1 MIDLHTHTLFS
12 DGVLLPSE
20 LVYRAKFK
28 GYKAIALTD
37 HVDYSNFE
45 FNIPKILNVAK
56 ILRNNYDIEVVAG
69 AEITYVPP
77 KLIGDI
83 VLKCRNLGAEIIVV
97 HGETVAETV
106 PPETNHYALQAGIDI
121 LAHPG
126 HITKEDVIIARDN
139 GVCLEITTR
148 KGHNATNREV
158 AALALEHGAKL
169 VLNTD
174 SHSPEDLMDVSK
186 IEKTLCDSAIDLKYF
201 EIMQKNSQNIIDRIR
216 GRK

>member
-37 HVDYSNFE
+37 HVDYSNYE
-45 FNIPKILNVAK
+45 FNIPKIVAVAK
-56 ILRNNYDIEVVAG
+56 VLQENYDIKVLPGV
-69 AEITYVPP
+69 EITYVPP
-77 KLIGDI
+77 KLIADI
-83 VLKCRNLGAEIIVV
+83 VEKCKKLGAKIIVV

-106 PPETNHYALQAGIDI
+106 PPETNHYALKAGIDI

-126 HITKEDVIIARDN
+126 HITKEDVLLAKEN
-139 GVCLEITTR
+139 NVCLEITTR
-148 KGHNATNREV
+148 KGHNVTNKEV
-158 AALALEHGAKL
+158 ATLAMQCGTKL

-174 SHSPEDLMDVSK
+174 SHTPDDLMDLVK
-186 IEKTLCDSAIDLKYF
+186 IEKTLIDAGLDLKYF
-201 EIMQKNSQNIIDRIR
+201 ETMKQNSQNIID
-216 GRK
+216 KK

>member
-28 GYKAIALTD
+28 GYKAIGLTD
-37 HVDYSNFE
+37 HVDYSNYE
-45 FNIPKILNVAK
+45 FNIPKIVAVAK
-56 ILRNNYDIEVVAG
+56 VLQEHYDIKVLPGV
-69 AEITYVPP
+69 EITYVPP
-77 KLIGDI
+77 KLIADI
-83 VLKCRNLGAEIIVV
+83 VEKCKKLGAKIIVV

-126 HITKEDVIIARDN
+126 HITKEDVLLAKEN
-139 GVCLEITTR
+139 NVCLEITTR
-148 KGHNATNREV
+148 KGHNATNKEV
-158 AALALEHGAKL
+158 ATLAVQCGAKL

-174 SHSPEDLMDVSK
+174 SHTPDDLMDSVK
-186 IEKTLCDSAIDLKYF
+186 IEKTLFDAGLDLKYF
-201 EIMQKNSQNIIDRIR
+201 ETMQKNSQNIID
-216 GRK
+216 KK

>member
-37 HVDYSNFE
+37 HVDYSNYE
-45 FNIPKILNVAK
+45 FNIPKIVAVAK
-56 ILRNNYDIEVVAG
+56 VLQENYDIKVLPGV
-69 AEITYVPP
+69 EITYVPP
-77 KLIGDI
+77 KLIADI
-83 VLKCRNLGAEIIVV
+83 VEKCKKLGAKIIVV

-126 HITKEDVIIARDN
+126 HITKEDVLLAKEN
-139 GVCLEITTR
+139 NVCLEITTR
-148 KGHNATNREV
+148 KGHNATNKEV
-158 AALALEHGAKL
+158 ATLAVQCGTKL

-174 SHSPEDLMDVSK
+174 SHTPDDLMDSVK
-186 IEKTLCDSAIDLKYF
+186 IEKTLYEAGLDLKYF
-201 EIMQKNSQNIIDRIR
+201 ETMQKNSYNIAD
-216 GRK
+216 KK

>member
-37 HVDYSNFE
+37 HVDYSNYE
-45 FNIPKILNVAK
+45 FNIPKIVAVAK
-56 ILRNNYDIEVVAG
+56 VLQENYDIKVLPGV
-69 AEITYVPP
+69 EITYVPP
-77 KLIGDI
+77 KLIADI
-83 VLKCRNLGAEIIVV
+83 VEKCKKLGAKIIVV

-126 HITKEDVIIARDN
+126 HITKEDVLLAKEN
-139 GVCLEITTR
+139 NVCLEITTR
-148 KGHNATNREV
+148 KGHNATNKEV
-158 AALALEHGAKL
+158 ATLAVQCGTKL

-174 SHSPEDLMDVSK
+174 SHTPDDLMDSVK
-186 IEKTLCDSAIDLKYF
+186 IEKTLYEAGLDLKYF
-201 EIMQKNSQNIIDRIR
+201 ETMQKNSQNIID
-216 GRK
+216 KK

>member
-37 HVDYSNFE
+37 HVDYSNYE
-45 FNIPKILNVAK
+45 FNIPKIVEVAK
-56 ILRNNYDIEVVAG
+56 VLQENYDIKVLPGV
-69 AEITYVPP
+69 EITYVPP
-77 KLIGDI
+77 KLIADI
-83 VLKCRNLGAEIIVV
+83 VEKCKKLGAKIIVV

-126 HITKEDVIIARDN
+126 HITKEDVLLAKEND
-139 GVCLEITTR
+139 VCLEITTR
-148 KGHNATNREV
+148 KGHNVTNKEV
-158 AALALEHGAKL
+158 ATLAVQYGTKL

-174 SHSPEDLMDVSK
+174 SHTPDDLMDLVK
-186 IEKTLCDSAIDLKYF
+186 IEKTLFDAGLDLKYF
-201 EIMQKNSQNIIDRIR
+201 ETMQKNSHNIID
-216 GRK
+216 KK

>member
-37 HVDYSNFE
+37 HVDYSNYE
-45 FNIPKILNVAK
+45 FNIPKIVAVAK
-56 ILRNNYDIEVVAG
+56 VLQENYDIKVLPGV
-69 AEITYVPP
+69 EITYVPP
-77 KLIGDI
+77 KLIADI
-83 VLKCRNLGAEIIVV
+83 VEKCKKLGAKIIVV

-106 PPETNHYALQAGIDI
+106 PIETNHYALQAGIDI

-126 HITKEDVIIARDN
+126 HITKEDVLLAKEN
-139 GVCLEITTR
+139 NVCLEITTR
-148 KGHNATNREV
+148 KGHNATNKEV
-158 AALALEHGAKL
+158 ATLAVQCGTKL

-174 SHSPEDLMDVSK
+174 SHTPDDLMDSVK
-186 IEKTLCDSAIDLKYF
+186 IEKTLYEAGLDLKYF
-201 EIMQKNSQNIIDRIR
+201 ETMQKNSYNIAD
-216 GRK
+216 KK